1 MTLFLWHVTVMVLM
15 IGLASLLGGV
25 GLGLQPGSWSWWASR
40 PIWIGLLAVVLLIF
54 VALFGR
60 FEQTAR
66 GSAVASLPAWRAIAG
81 ATGVGIGLA
90 VLALKGIGAEGPLGI
105 RIWTV
110 AVALAGAALVL
121 GSPLRRGGS
130 AGAR

>member
-1 MTLFLWHVTVMVLM
+1 MVL
-15 IGLASLLGGV
+15 SV
-25 GLGLQPGSWSWWASR
+25 
-40 PIWIGLLAVVLLIF
+40 F
-54 VALFGR
+54 VALLGR

-81 ATGVGIGLA
+81 ATGVGVGLA